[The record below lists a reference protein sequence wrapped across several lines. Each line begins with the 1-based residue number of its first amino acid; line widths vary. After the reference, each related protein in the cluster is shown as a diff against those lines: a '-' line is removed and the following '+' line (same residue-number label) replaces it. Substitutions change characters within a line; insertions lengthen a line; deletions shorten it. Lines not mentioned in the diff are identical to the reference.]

1 MLSRARKRP
10 CRSTSD
16 GYPRLTAHVYILR
29 CADGSYYVGTAQQGL
44 ERRLA
49 EHQQG
54 VAAGYTAWRRPVD
67 LVYAQEFGTITDAL
81 AAERK
86 LKGWSRAKKEA
97 VIRGDFD
104 ALPGL
109 ARSTW
114 RKTKDAERYEEPE

>member
-1 MLSRARKRP
+1 M
-10 CRSTSD
+10 TV
-16 GYPRLTAHVYILR
+16 HVYLLH
-29 CADGSYYVGTAQQGL
+29 CADGAYYVGTAQQGL

-54 VAAGYTAWRRPVD
+54 LAAGYTAWRRPVD
-67 LVYAQEFGTITDAL
+67 LVYAQEFETITDAL

-97 VIRGDFD
+97 LIRGDFE

-109 ARSTW
+109 SRSTW
-114 RKTKDAERYEEPE
+114 RKAKDGAEEPG

>member
-1 MLSRARKRP
+1 MLSKARKRL
-10 CRSTSD
+10 CRSMPD
-16 GYPRLTAHVYILR
+16 GYPHLTAYVYILR
-29 CADGSYYVGTAQQGL
+29 CADGSYYVGTGQQGL

-54 VAAGYTAWRRPVD
+54 VAAGYTAWRRPVA
-67 LVYAQEFGTITDAL
+67 LVYAQEFKAITDAL

-97 VIRGDFD
+97 LIRGDFK

-109 ARSTW
+109 SRSTW
-114 RKTKDAERYEEPE
+114 RKDRDEDGAPG

>member
-1 MLSRARKRP
+1 MLSKAHKRL
-10 CRSTSD
+10 CRSMSD
-16 GYPRLTAHVYILR
+16 GYRCMTVHIYLLR
-29 CADGSYYVGTAQQGL
+29 CADGSYYVGTAQRGL

-54 VAAGYTAWRRPVD
+54 LAAGYTAWRRPVE
-67 LVYAQEFGTITDAL
+67 LVYAQEFETITDAL
-81 AAERK
+81 SAERK

-97 VIRGDFD
+97 LIRGDFD

-114 RKTKDAERYEEPE
+114 RKQRDAEPG

>member
-1 MLSRARKRP
+1 M
-10 CRSTSD
+10 
-16 GYPRLTAHVYILR
+16 TAHVYILL

-49 EHQQG
+49 EHERG
-54 VAAGYTAWRRPVD
+54 LAAGYTAWRRPVE
-67 LVYAQEFGTITDAL
+67 LVFTQEFEAITDAL
-81 AAERK
+81 AAEQK

-97 VIRGDFD
+97 LIRGDFD

-114 RKTKDAERYEEPE
+114 RKKRDAEPR